1 MSRTILTFALVLA
14 SVVALA
20 TLRAQDP
27 QQRPIFRSDA
37 HFVTVDAYPLKDGKV
52 VEGLTVA
59 DFTVEEDGQPQ
70 SIESFEFITGT
81 GGIDE
86 VARVNPNTVR
96 ESQLLAADARTR
108 AFVVYLDIP
117 HVTVE
122 GANRTRGPLVGMLN
136 ALVGDNDLFAITTP
150 YQAPQ
155 DITFGRKLVSA
166 EDMLTRN
173 WKWGTRD
180 SERRSP
186 LEEEFVQ
193 CFPSDT
199 QGREGW
205 IRDGQGM
212 RPIADVLMDRAR
224 EEQTMTH
231 LEGLVTYLG
240 HLREGRTSIVLF
252 TEGWRLFNNDGGL
265 MGFTGRQR
273 ASVCDQHL
281 IRYANLNLQLRFRD
295 LLAQANRANVT
306 FYPVNPTGLMAF
318 DSSIAKRQMGTGDI
332 SESPMAQGLNNLRDR
347 ASNMQ
352 SMAENTDG
360 IAVVNTNDLKTGLQK
375 VSDQLRSYYLLGYY
389 STNRKFDGKSRRISV
404 KVKQPGI
411 DVKARRGYTAPT
423 EAERNARSAA
433 ASAPAAA
440 ATGPTPVEAALGI
453 LARIRPSSEL
463 FLDATLGAAPN
474 GKLTVIAEV
483 SGAQL
488 ARGVLAKGG
497 TLDIT
502 LTGPGGAAVGSTQVA
517 LMPAARGTV
526 TTMEV
531 PADTKAVTVT
541 AKLRDGTSVFDARAD
556 VTRDTGQV
564 FGAPVVYRA
573 TPSSRSPLIGVAGF
587 EFRRTE
593 RVHID
598 VPLVQTLERR
608 EARILGRNGQP
619 MAVAVTVT
627 EREADGRVLL
637 GVDALLAPLGPG
649 DYVIEVTGTAN
660 GKTESR
666 LIAIRVSN

>member
-1 MSRTILTFALVLA
+1 MRRIVTALAIVLA
-14 SVVALA
+14 LA
-20 TLRAQDP
+20 PLASQDP
-27 QQRPIFRSDA
+27 QQPRPIFRSDA

-59 DFTVEEDGQPQ
+59 DFAVEEDGQPQ

-86 VARVNPNTVR
+86 STRRDPNTVR

-108 AFVVYLDIP
+108 AFVVYLDVP

-122 GANRTRGPLVGMLN
+122 GANRTRGPLVSMLN
-136 ALVGDNDLFAITTP
+136 ALVGENDLFAMTTS

-180 SERRSP
+180 TERRSP
-186 LEEEFVQ
+186 LEQEFVQ
-193 CFPSDT
+193 CFPADP
-199 QGREGW
+199 QGRDGW

-212 RPIADVLMDRAR
+212 RPVADVLIDRSR
-224 EEQTMTH
+224 EDQTISH

-252 TEGWRLFNNDGGL
+252 TEGWRLFDNDGGL
-265 MGFTGRQR
+265 MAFTGRQR

-295 LLAQANRANVT
+295 LLAHANRANVT

-318 DSSIAKRQMGTGDI
+318 DSSIAKRQMGTGNI
-332 SESPMAQGLNNLRDR
+332 SESPMVQGLNNMRDR
-347 ASNMQ
+347 ASHMLA
-352 SMAENTDG
+352 MAANTDG

-389 STNRKFDGKSRRISV
+389 STNRKFDGKARRISV
-404 KVKQPGI
+404 KVKQPGV

-423 EAERNARSAA
+423 EAERNARA
-433 ASAPAAA
+433 ASASAPS
-440 ATGPTPVEAALGI
+440 ATPSGPTPVEAALGI

-488 ARGVLAKGG
+488 SRGVLAKGG

-517 LMPAARGTV
+517 LAPAARGTV
-526 TTMEV
+526 TTMDV
-531 PADTKAVTVT
+531 PGDTKAVTVT
-541 AKLRDGTSVFDARAD
+541 AKLRDGTVVFDARAD

-564 FGAPVVYRA
+564 FGGPIVYRA

-593 RVHID
+593 RIHID
-598 VPLVQTLERR
+598 VPLVQALERR
-608 EARILGRNGQP
+608 DARILGRNGQP
-619 MAVAVTVT
+619 MTVSVTVT
-627 EREADGRVLL
+627 EREVEGRTFL

>member
-1 MSRTILTFALVLA
+1 MRLTAHSLA
-14 SVVALA
+14 SGLA
-20 TLRAQDP
+20 IVLLLAPVRAQDP
-27 QQRPIFRSDA
+27 QQPRPIFRSDA

-52 VEGLTVA
+52 VEGLTKA
-59 DFTVEEDGQPQ
+59 DFAVEEDGQPQ
-70 SIESFEFITGT
+70 TIESFEFITAA

-86 VARVNPNTVR
+86 SVRRDPNTVR

-122 GANRTRGPLVGMLN
+122 GANRTRGPLVSMLN
-136 ALVGDNDLFAITTP
+136 AMVGDTDLFGITTP

-155 DITFGRKLVSA
+155 DLTFGRKLVSA
-166 EDMLTRN
+166 EDMLTRH

-180 SERRSP
+180 TERRSP

-193 CFPSDT
+193 CFPADS

-205 IRDGQGM
+205 IRDGQAM
-212 RPIADVLMDRAR
+212 RPVADVLSDRAR
-224 EEQTMTH
+224 EEQTITH
-231 LEGLVTYLG
+231 LEALVSYLG

-252 TEGWRLFNNDGGL
+252 TEGWRLFNDDGGL
-265 MGFTGRQR
+265 MSFTGRSR
-273 ASVCDQHL
+273 AAVCDQHL

-295 LLAQANRANVT
+295 LLSLANRANVT

-318 DSSIAKRQMGTGDI
+318 DSSIARREMGTGNI
-332 SESPMAQGLNNLRDR
+332 SESPMVQGLNNLRDR

-352 SMAENTDG
+352 AMAANTDG

-389 STNRKFDGKSRRISV
+389 STNRKFDGKARRISV

-423 EAERNARSAA
+423 EAERAARATAS
-433 ASAPAAA
+433 SAPAAA
-440 ATGPTPVEAALGI
+440 AGPTPVEAALAS

-463 FLDATLGAAPN
+463 FLEATLGAGPS
-474 GKLTVIAEV
+474 GRLTVIAEI

-488 ARGVLAKGG
+488 ARGVLSKGG

-502 LTGPGGAAVGSTQVA
+502 LTAPGGASVGSTQVA
-517 LMPAARGTV
+517 LAPAARSSV
-526 TTMEV
+526 TTMDV
-531 PADTKAVTVT
+531 PADTKAVTVS
-541 AKLRDGTSVFDARAD
+541 AKLKDGTVVFDARTD
-556 VTRDTGQV
+556 VTRDSSQL

-573 TPSSRSPLIGVAGF
+573 TPSSRSPLFGVAGF

-593 RVHID
+593 RVHVD
-598 VPLVQTLERR
+598 VPIAQNLERR
-608 EARILGRNGQP
+608 EARILGRSGQP
-619 MAVAVTVT
+619 MAVSVNVT
-627 EREADGRVLL
+627 EREADGRLLL
-637 GVDALLAPLGPG
+637 GVDVLLAPLGPG
-649 DYVIEVTGTAN
+649 DYVIEITGTAN

-666 LIAIRVSN
+666 LIGIRVSN